1 MFSVVR
7 RSVPAFQYLR
17 NCTRKMRIVIVPLNS
32 DNYGYLVID
41 EKTNNGI
48 FVDVSGQP
56 DIVLNEIKQNN
67 VNLTT
72 VLTTHHHWDHAGG
85 NNAVKDAVPSVEIVG
100 GEIDNVEGC
109 TRFVKDGE
117 EWTYG
122 EDIKVRC
129 IHTPG
134 HTNGH
139 ISYFLEQGNQRAVFT
154 GDCLFV
160 GGCGK
165 FFEGTGEDMYNALY
179 EKLGS
184 LPSDTLIYC
193 GHEYT
198 LSNYK
203 FALSCEPNNTHLI
216 EANEKAKAAREAG
229 KPTIPSSLEV
239 EKQTNPFLRVLFP
252 TIKALFPDAMDGAQ
266 LLTAV
271 REAKN
276 NFK

>member
-1 MFSVVR
+1 MISALR
-7 RSVPAFQYLR
+7 LRSSFKHLQSFH
-17 NCTRKMRIVIVPLNS
+17 RKMRIEIIPLNS
-32 DNYGYLVID
+32 DNYGYLVIN
-41 EKTNNGI
+41 EKTNNCMV
-48 FVDVSGQP
+48 VDVSNQP
-56 DIVLNEIKQNN
+56 EIILSTVKQHN

-85 NNAVKDAVPSVEIVG
+85 NNTIKDAVPNVEIIG
-100 GEIDNVEGC
+100 GKIDNVEGC
-109 TRFVKDGE
+109 TRFVEDGE
-117 EWTYG
+117 QWTY
-122 EDIKVRC
+122 EDDINVRC

-139 ISYFLEQGNQRAVFT
+139 ISYFIEQGNHRTVFT
-154 GDCLFV
+154 GDCLFI

-165 FFEGTGEDMYNALY
+165 FFEGTGADMYQALY

-184 LPSDTLIYC
+184 LPPDTLIYC

-216 EANEKAKAAREAG
+216 EANEKVKKLREAG
-229 KPTIPSSLEV
+229 KPSIPSTIEHERL
-239 EKQTNPFLRVLFP
+239 TNPFLRVMFP
-252 TIKALFPDAMDGAQ
+252 TVRALFPDLQDDISV
-266 LLTAV
+266 LSAV

>member
-1 MFSVVR
+1 
-7 RSVPAFQYLR
+7 
-17 NCTRKMRIVIVPLNS
+17 MRIEIIPLNS

-41 EKTNNGI
+41 EKSNNCMV
-48 FVDVSGQP
+48 VDVSSQP
-56 DIVLNEIKQNN
+56 DIILDAAKQHN
-67 VNLTT
+67 VNITT

-85 NNAVKDAVPSVEIVG
+85 NNAVKAAVPSVEIIG

-122 EDIKVRC
+122 DGIKVRC

-139 ISYFLEQGNQRAVFT
+139 ISYFVEHGDHRAVFT
-154 GDCLFV
+154 GDCLFI

-165 FFEGTGEDMYNALY
+165 FMEGTGDDMYRALY

-198 LSNYK
+198 LQNYK

-216 EANEKAKAAREAG
+216 EANEKAKATRAAG
-229 KPTIPSSLEV
+229 KPTIPATLEH
-239 EKQTNPFLRVLFP
+239 ERQTNPFLRVMFP
-252 TIKALFPDAMDGAQ
+252 TVKALFPDLQGDVAV
-266 LLTAV
+266 LTAV
-271 REAKN
+271 RNAKN